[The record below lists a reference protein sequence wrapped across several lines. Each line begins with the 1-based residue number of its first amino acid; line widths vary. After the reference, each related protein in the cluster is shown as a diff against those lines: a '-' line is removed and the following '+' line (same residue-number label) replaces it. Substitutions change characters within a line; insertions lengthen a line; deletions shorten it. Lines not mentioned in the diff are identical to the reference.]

1 MIPTCAVRMRDLVV
15 TILCHLTRW
24 EVGLGAVPLS
34 PAAPCVGLGA
44 APLSPAAPCGARLD
58 GATTRGRQEH
68 QKPQNNNNWHD
79 YHLQSSAPGLRGGKA
94 EAATDDV
101 ITACISLNQTPPQA
115 NRLHRCFALPMVAP
129 PLALPPLAALPALP
143 RHPQL
148 HYPTHVGTVN
158 VCLGFPRRSSVIQC
172 TWGL

>member
-44 APLSPAAPCGARLD
+44 VPLSPAAPCVGLGAAPLSPAAPCGARLD
-58 GATTRGRQEH
+58 GATTRARQEH
-68 QKPQNNNNWHD
+68 QKPKNNNNRHD

-101 ITACISLNQTPPQA
+101 ITACISPNHPHHMPIDSIDVLQCLWWPPPPHLRTTPRP
-115 NRLHRCFALPMVAP
+115 RCSTIP
-129 PLALPPLAALPALP
+129 
-143 RHPQL
+143 
-148 HYPTHVGTVN
+148 
-158 VCLGFPRRSSVIQC
+158 
-172 TWGL
+172 

>member
-44 APLSPAAPCGARLD
+44 VPLSPAAPCVGLGAVPLSPAAPCGARLD

-68 QKPQNNNNWHD
+68 QKPRNNSNWHD
-79 YHLQSSAPGLRGGKA
+79 YYNHLQSSAPGLRGGKA
-94 EAATDDV
+94 EAATDDANA
-101 ITACISLNQTPPQA
+101 ACISLN
-115 NRLHRCFALPMVAP
+115 
-129 PLALPPLAALPALP
+129 
-143 RHPQL
+143 HPYHKPIDSIDDL
-148 HYPTHVGTVN
+148 HYLWWP
-158 VCLGFPRRSSVIQC
+158 P
-172 TWGL
+172 